1 LISGTYDLS
10 VEVEGKTMKEIALFV
25 AEKLAPIKGVLS
37 TTTHFIL
44 IRYKKDGVL
53 FEENQDDKRLVITP

>member
-1 LISGTYDLS
+1 
-10 VEVEGKTMKEIALFV
+10 MKEIALFV

>member
-1 LISGTYDLS
+1 
-10 VEVEGKTMKEIALFV
+10 MKEIALFV

-44 IRYKKDGVL
+44 KRYKKDGVL
-53 FEENQDDKRLVITP
+53 FEENQDNKRLVITP